1 MAKFNHTP
9 IKNDLMVNEEEIYIF
24 PIAEPVYNFLEKVWS
39 SFVNKMVALTFPNQ
53 EHIFDHS
60 VFEVIQGSE
69 MRIVASATHFKMKE
83 IIGQKKNKDIQ
94 DFINKTKPIPLNDE
108 KNESARIIQRAI
120 MAYSYMRRP
129 EVEFVELRRYANL
142 HPHLKMLLTET
153 MRYAV
158 GIPLIVKDSPIG
170 ILWGIRRKMLT
181 EEQKKDIISQ
191 LHTLFDV
198 IEYVVGLEV
207 DRKGDE
213 YFAKKNIEKAD
224 TTSTI
229 HHLLYT
235 IQPGQKDPVTSIIAH
250 SHIYNMMYRLDASYI
265 VPTTNGYSV
274 SIKHFAPEQMNHSNT
289 IILTIPGFFCRRSIM
304 DKVSRE
310 MALRYGYRVFS
321 MDMRGRSRYT
331 LPRYGKKYSWTLD
344 DYIYDDFPAVIQ
356 WIHNNFPGQ
365 DIVVMGHSM
374 GGMIPRF
381 YAAAYEKIR
390 KMEGKQHRI
399 DPNKYIR
406 GIVSITSPNYMDLES
421 NILGLSFVK
430 NGVRMIPSKAVYD
443 LLFNLVSFPVK
454 NTLSTIDLNSFFKFV
469 LNLHS
474 SLRQFSFQVS
484 TTIVNLNDFVGY
496 KQISPAEWYFL
507 VEDVFCEESV
517 KVILQFVRSQISH
530 ENGFYSYDGNIN
542 YTAEMKN
549 LKIPVFSVVGTVDK
563 IVPPA
568 TVEGMISYQNIPN
581 QKISY
586 YEQGHLGIV
595 FHQETVSKMC
605 AEAHEWI
612 QSLKPVASG
621 IGVSNAPAD
630 HFAIHT

>member
-69 MRIVASATHFKMKE
+69 IRIVASATHFKMKE

-198 IEYVVGLEV
+198 IEYVVGLEL

-621 IGVSNAPAD
+621 IDVSNAPAD
-630 HFAIHT
+630 HFAIHI

>member
-274 SIKHFAPEQMNHSNT
+274 SIKHFASEQMNHSNT

-421 NILGLSFVK
+421 SILGLSFVK

>member
-250 SHIYNMMYRLDASYI
+250 SHTYNMMYRLDASYI

-274 SIKHFAPEQMNHSNT
+274 SIKHFASEQMNHSNT

-390 KMEGKQHRI
+390 KMEGKQNRI

-421 NILGLSFVK
+421 SILGLSFVK

>member
-69 MRIVASATHFKMKE
+69 IRIVASATHFKMKE

-630 HFAIHT
+630 HFAIHI

>member
-274 SIKHFAPEQMNHSNT
+274 SIKHFASEQMNHSNT

-390 KMEGKQHRI
+390 KMEGKQNRI

-421 NILGLSFVK
+421 SILGLSFVK

>member
-250 SHIYNMMYRLDASYI
+250 SHTYNMMYRLDASYI

-274 SIKHFAPEQMNHSNT
+274 SIKHFASEQMNHSNT

-421 NILGLSFVK
+421 SILGLSFVK

>member
-108 KNESARIIQRAI
+108 KNESARIIQRTI

-274 SIKHFAPEQMNHSNT
+274 SIKHFAPEQMNHYNT

-421 NILGLSFVK
+421 SILGLSFVK